1 MCILWQVLPYKQND
15 GVAMGSHV
23 ASHISM
29 KGPCLCKLRLR
40 QRFVNDV
47 MSIVCKGQKLNYKWK
62 KSPQGH
68 VYVPRLEPMAPIRLA
83 DRNHANYPSCHCT
96 ILIKRWLNDGL
107 PARMIPSTR
116 ESSAEMFTHTLDTPN
131 PWCG

>member
-1 MCILWQVLPYKQND
+1 MINGYTSEHKMIMCVMRCEVVHLWQVLPYKQND
-15 GVAMGSHV
+15 GVAMGPHV

-40 QRFVNDV
+40 QRFVNDI

-62 KSPQGH
+62 KSPQGQ

-83 DRNHANYPSCHCT
+83 DRNHAHYPSCRCT
-96 ILIKRWLNDGL
+96 ILTYTC
-107 PARMIPSTR
+107 P
-116 ESSAEMFTHTLDTPN
+116 
-131 PWCG
+131 CGDFFHLYSY